1 MFGIAPAEPG
11 QPSEFAVAYHAAM
24 KTNGRLGGTAAIVT
38 GSAKNIGRVIALYL
52 AEEGAAVVVNGLS
65 DKPAAQAV
73 AEEIQAAGG
82 RAVVQMGDVT
92 READAAALADTCMSS
107 FGRIDFLVCNP
118 AIRKQTPFLQMTLE
132 EWHRVLAVPL
142 DGAFLTVKAAAPH
155 MISGGRGGSIVTLGG
170 VSAFLGTPGRAHVCA
185 AKAGLI
191 GLTHALAI
199 ELAEH
204 NIRVNCVAPGAID
217 TVRGASAGTRP
228 SGMGAHRAPL
238 GRLGRSEEIAA
249 VVRQLC
255 LPDGAYITGQTIHV
269 NGGVFLS

>member
-1 MFGIAPAEPG
+1 MR
-11 QPSEFAVAYHAAM
+11 VN
-24 KTNGRLGGTAAIVT
+24 KDGRLAGTAAIVT
-38 GSAKNIGRVIALYL
+38 GSAKNIGRMIALYL
-52 AEEGAAVVVNGLS
+52 AEEGASIVVNGLS

-92 READAAALADTCMSS
+92 READAAALAEVCMSS

-118 AIRKQTPFLQMTLE
+118 AIRKQTPFVEMSLD

-142 DGAFLTVKAAAPH
+142 DGAFLTARAAVPH
-155 MISGGRGGSIVTLGG
+155 MIRGGRGGSIVTLGG
-170 VSAFLGTPGRAHVCA
+170 VSAFLGTPGRTHVCA

-191 GLTHALAI
+191 GLTRALAM
-199 ELAEH
+199 ELAQH
-204 NIRVNCVAPGAID
+204 DIRVNCVAPGAID

-228 SGMGAHRAPL
+228 PGMDARAPL
-238 GRLGRSEEIAA
+238 RRLGRSEEIAA
-249 VVRQLC
+249 MVRQLC

>member
-1 MFGIAPAEPG
+1 MRA
-11 QPSEFAVAYHAAM
+11 
-24 KTNGRLGGTAAIVT
+24 KTDGRLAGTAAIVT

-52 AEEGAAVVVNGLS
+52 AEEGASIVVNGLS

-73 AEEIQAAGG
+73 ADEIQAAGG

-92 READAAALADTCMSS
+92 RETDATALAETCMSA

-142 DGAFLTVKAAAPH
+142 DGAFLTAKAAVPH
-155 MISGGRGGSIVTLGG
+155 MIAGGRGGSIVTLGG

-191 GLTHALAI
+191 GLTHALAM

-217 TVRGASAGTRP
+217 TVRGTSAGTRP

>member
-1 MFGIAPAEPG
+1 MRA
-11 QPSEFAVAYHAAM
+11 
-24 KTNGRLGGTAAIVT
+24 KKDGRLAGTAAIVT
-38 GSAKNIGRVIALYL
+38 GSAKNIGRMIALYL
-52 AEEGAAVVVNGLS
+52 AEEGAAIVVNGLT

-73 AEEIQAAGG
+73 AEEITAAGG

-92 READAAALADTCMSS
+92 QEADATALAETCMSA

-118 AIRKQTPFLQMTLE
+118 AIRRQTPFLQMSLD

-142 DGAFLTVKAAAPH
+142 DGAFLTARAAVPH
-155 MISGGRGGSIVTLGG
+155 MIRGGRGGAIVTLGG
-170 VSAFLGTPGRAHVCA
+170 VSAFLGTPGRTHVCA

-191 GLTHALAI
+191 GLTRALAM

-217 TVRGASAGTRP
+217 TVRGASAGARP
-228 SGMGAHRAPL
+228 SGMDARAPL
-238 GRLGRSEEIAA
+238 RRLGRAEEIAA
-249 VVRQLC
+249 MVRQLC
-255 LPDGAYITGQTIHV
+255 LPDGAYVTGQTIHV

>member
-1 MFGIAPAEPG
+1 MRLKDRVAIITGAG
-11 QPSEFAVAYHAAM
+11 Q
-24 KTNGRLGGTAAIVT
+24 G
-38 GSAKNIGRVIALYL
+38 IGRAYAHRF
-52 AEEGAAVVVNGLS
+52 AEEGARVVVAEINESKG
-65 DKPAAQAV
+65 KAV

-92 READAAALADTCMSS
+92 RESDAAALADVCMSS

-118 AIRKQTPFLQMTLE
+118 GLRKQTPFLEMTLD

-142 DGAFLTVKAAAPH
+142 DGAFLMAKAAVPH
-155 MISGGRGGSIVTLGG
+155 MIRGGRGGSIVTLGG
-170 VSAFLGTPGRAHVCA
+170 VSAFLGTPGRPHVCA

-191 GLTHALAI
+191 GLTHALAM

-217 TVRGASAGTRP
+217 TVRGASAGARP

>member
-1 MFGIAPAEPG
+1 MR
-11 QPSEFAVAYHAAM
+11 VN
-24 KTNGRLGGTAAIVT
+24 KDGRLAGTAAIVT

-52 AEEGAAVVVNGLS
+52 AEEGASIVVNGLS

-73 AEEIQAAGG
+73 ADEIQAAGG

-92 READAAALADTCMSS
+92 REPDANALAEVCMSS
-107 FGRIDFLVCNP
+107 FGRIDFLICNP
-118 AIRKQTPFLQMTLE
+118 GLRKQTPFLQMTLE

-142 DGAFLTVKAAAPH
+142 DGAFLTAKAAAPH
-155 MISGGRGGSIVTLGG
+155 MIAGGRGGAIVTLGG
-170 VSAFLGTPGRAHVCA
+170 VSAFLGTKDRAHVCT
-185 AKAGLI
+185 AKAGLV
-191 GLTHALAI
+191 GLTHALAM

-228 SGMGAHRAPL
+228 GNMGAHRAPL
-238 GRLGRSEEIAA
+238 GRLGKSEEIAA

>member
-1 MFGIAPAEPG
+1 MR
-11 QPSEFAVAYHAAM
+11 VN
-24 KTNGRLGGTAAIVT
+24 KDGRLAGTAAIVT
-38 GSAKNIGRVIALYL
+38 GSAKNIGRMIALYL
-52 AEEGAAVVVNGLS
+52 AEEGASIVVNGLS

-92 READAAALADTCMSS
+92 RETDAAALAEVCMSS

-118 AIRKQTPFLQMTLE
+118 AIRKQTPFVEMSLD

-142 DGAFLTVKAAAPH
+142 DGAFLTARAAVPH
-155 MISGGRGGSIVTLGG
+155 MIRGGRGGSIVTLGG
-170 VSAFLGTPGRAHVCA
+170 VSAFLGTPGRTHVCA

-191 GLTHALAI
+191 GLTRALAM
-199 ELAEH
+199 ELAQH
-204 NIRVNCVAPGAID
+204 DIRVNCVAPGAID

-228 SGMGAHRAPL
+228 PGMDARAPL
-238 GRLGRSEEIAA
+238 RRLGRSEEIAA
-249 VVRQLC
+249 MVRQLC

>member
-1 MFGIAPAEPG
+1 MRVK
-11 QPSEFAVAYHAAM
+11 SD
-24 KTNGRLGGTAAIVT
+24 GRLAGTAAIVT
-38 GSAKNIGRVIALYL
+38 GSARNIGRMIALYL
-52 AEEGAAVVVNGLS
+52 AEEGAAIVVNGLT

-73 AEEIQAAGG
+73 ADEITAAGG

-92 READAAALADTCMSS
+92 READATALAEVCMRA
-107 FGRIDFLVCNP
+107 FGRLDFLVCNP
-118 AIRKQTPFLQMTLE
+118 AIRKQTPSLQMTLD

-142 DGAFLTVKAAAPH
+142 DGAFLTARAAAPH
-155 MISGGRGGSIVTLGG
+155 MIAGGRGGAIVTLGG
-170 VSAFLGTPGRAHVCA
+170 VSAFLGTKERAHVCA
-185 AKAGLI
+185 AKAGLV
-191 GLTHALAI
+191 GLTHALAM

-228 SGMGAHRAPL
+228 ANMGAHRAPL
-238 GRLGRSEEIAA
+238 GRLGTSEEIAA

>member
-1 MFGIAPAEPG
+1 MRVNSTG
-11 QPSEFAVAYHAAM
+11 
-24 KTNGRLGGTAAIVT
+24 KLTGTAAIVT
-38 GSAKNIGRVIALYL
+38 GAGKNIGRMIALYL
-52 AEEGAAVVVNGLS
+52 AEEGASIVVNGLS

-73 AEEIQAAGG
+73 ADEIQASGG

-92 READAAALADTCMSS
+92 RESDAAALAEACMRA
-107 FGRIDFLVCNP
+107 FGRIDFLICNP
-118 AIRKQTPFLQMTLE
+118 GLRKQTPFLEMSLD

-142 DGAFLTVKAAAPH
+142 DGAFLMAKAAVPH

-191 GLTHALAI
+191 GFTHALAI

-204 NIRVNCVAPGAID
+204 NIRANCVAPGAID
-217 TVRGASAGTRP
+217 TVRGTSAGARP
-228 SGMGAHRAPL
+228 GNMGAHRAPL

-255 LPDGAYITGQTIHV
+255 LPDGGYITGQTIHV